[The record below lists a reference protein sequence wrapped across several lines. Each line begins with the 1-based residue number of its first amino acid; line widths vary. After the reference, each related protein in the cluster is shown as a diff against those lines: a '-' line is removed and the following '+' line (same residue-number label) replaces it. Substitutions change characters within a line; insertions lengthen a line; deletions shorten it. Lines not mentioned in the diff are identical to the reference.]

1 MASKQGYGADLRKFM
16 DLRVDLRLNG
26 ERRIAGKLKGYDQF
40 MNIVLDEAI
49 ELIQNKKEAN
59 KVEKRNLGTIVIR
72 GQSIVLWENI
82 DKVEWNLIN

>member
-26 ERRIAGKLKGYDQF
+26 ERRVAGIMKGYDQF

-49 ELIQNKKEAN
+49 EIKQKGANPKE
-59 KVEKRNLGTIVIR
+59 VEKRNLGTIVIR
-72 GQSIVLWENI
+72 GASIVLWENI
-82 DKVEWNLIN
+82 DKVQ

>member
-49 ELIQNKKEAN
+49 EILQNKNEKAGGEV
-59 KVEKRNLGTIVIR
+59 KKRNLGTIVIR

-82 DKVEWNLIN
+82 DKVE